1 MLDKPATQ
9 SATRTSGP
17 LAGFRIVE
25 FAGIGPGPFACM
37 MLADMGAE
45 VVTLDRVGAKKNLK
59 SVAGR
64 GRKVVELDLKD
75 KAAVAQV
82 LDLLANADALIE
94 GFRPGVM
101 ERLGLGPDVVMARN
115 PRLVFGRMTGW
126 GQEGPLAQAAGHDIN
141 YISVTGALAAIGT
154 KEKPVPPLNLVGDF
168 GGGALYLVVGVLA
181 ALLEASK
188 SGKGQVVD
196 AAMCDGAASLM
207 SMFFD
212 MTAIGRWVEG
222 REQNFL
228 DGGAHFYG
236 IYECSCGNFISIGSI
251 EPQFYAL
258 LREHAGLTDA
268 DFDAQMDRK
277 AWPALKEKLTKVFK
291 SKTPRGLVQDHGRHR
306 HLLRADPDHGRS
318 AEASAQR
325 RAQDLRRAPRRDAAR
340 AGAAVFADAV
350 GDQGC
355 GEGGYRGTD
364 ERVEGGKVDLDVRT
378 GGPKARLRR
387 AHHQLLGKQWWARC
401 ALPDPTR
408 SLRRVAHLQHTPANL
423 IFLDRFEQRL
433 EIALAETIVALALDE
448 FEEDRPDRV
457 RREDLQQH
465 LGVAAIDDAL
475 AVDQNAVALQAGD
488 VLAMLRQPRV
498 DLLEIGIGR
507 RRHERQSASR
517 SVSTVAI
524 DVPRAAG
531 DVLDAL
537 AAIDVEIFLDLPGIA
552 GVLVDR
558 DPDLAVRAGQ
568 RAREQARMRGPRCRR
583 SGSGG
588 S

>member
-1 MLDKPATQ
+1 MLDKPASQ
-9 SATRTSGP
+9 SAVRASGP

-75 KAAVAQV
+75 KAAVAGV

-207 SMFFD
+207 SFFFD
-212 MTAIGRWVEG
+212 MKTIGRWSEG
-222 REQNFL
+222 RNQNFL

-236 IYECSCGNFISIGSI
+236 VYECACGHFVSIGSI

-268 DFDAQMDRK
+268 DFDAQMNPK
-277 AWPALKEKLTKVFK
+277 AWPALKQKLQAVFR
-291 SKTPRGLVQDHGRHR
+291 SKTREDWCRIMEGTDICFAPVLTMSEATEHPHMVARNVFLERHGVKQP
-306 HLLRADPDHGRS
+306 AP
-318 AEASAQR
+318 
-325 RAQDLRRAPRRDAAR
+325 APRFSRTPSAVR
-340 AGAAVFADAV
+340 EPEGA
-350 GDQGC
+350 
-355 GEGGYRGTD
+355 
-364 ERVEGGKVDLDVRT
+364 
-378 GGPKARLRR
+378 
-387 AHHQLLGKQWWARC
+387 
-401 ALPDPTR
+401 
-408 SLRRVAHLQHTPANL
+408 
-423 IFLDRFEQRL
+423 
-433 EIALAETIVALALDE
+433 
-448 FEEDRPDRV
+448 
-457 RREDLQQH
+457 
-465 LGVAAIDDAL
+465 
-475 AVDQNAVALQAGD
+475 
-488 VLAMLRQPRV
+488 
-498 DLLEIGIGR
+498 EIG
-507 RRHERQSASR
+507 A
-517 SVSTVAI
+517 VM
-524 DVPRAAG
+524 AAWK
-531 DVLDAL
+531 
-537 AAIDVEIFLDLPGIA
+537 
-552 GVLVDR
+552 R
-558 DPDLAVRAGQ
+558 
-568 RAREQARMRGPRCRR
+568 
-583 SGSGG
+583 
-588 S
+588 